1 LQWNLL
7 LSQRRTHHQSQFDL
21 SLLMQQALC
30 VPLCNNRVRASAAV
44 IAAVITFIATHKKAG
59 M

>member
-1 LQWNLL
+1 
-7 LSQRRTHHQSQFDL
+7 
-21 SLLMQQALC
+21 MQQALC